1 MTAPGVHDVVV
12 RQIPPAPARVLDLGS
27 GEGALAS
34 RLTELGYQVVACD
47 LNPAKTTKFGSLR
60 LTLEGE
66 WPFYPGVFDIVLLVE
81 VIEHVDDP
89 AGVVRRAIRT
99 LRPGGTIIV
108 TTPNIQ
114 NFLARTHFLR
124 DGLYG
129 RFFQAEDLARSRGV
143 RGSDH
148 ISPVHPTTLHRMLSE
163 AGATVVAVSTNRQL
177 QVRQVNSIFS
187 VLAKLVEV
195 FGAAF
200 MIPKEPVLLFGEIIV
215 MRGVKVETR

>member
-89 AGVVRRAIRT
+89 AAFLQTVVRV
-99 LRPGGTIIV
+99 LRPGGT
-108 TTPNIQ
+108 T
-114 NFLARTHFLR
+114 LA
-124 DGLYG
+124 
-129 RFFQAEDLARSRGV
+129 S
-143 RGSDH
+143 
-148 ISPVHPTTLHRMLSE
+148 M
-163 AGATVVAVSTNRQL
+163 
-177 QVRQVNSIFS
+177 
-187 VLAKLVEV
+187 
-195 FGAAF
+195 
-200 MIPKEPVLLFGEIIV
+200 
-215 MRGVKVETR
+215 